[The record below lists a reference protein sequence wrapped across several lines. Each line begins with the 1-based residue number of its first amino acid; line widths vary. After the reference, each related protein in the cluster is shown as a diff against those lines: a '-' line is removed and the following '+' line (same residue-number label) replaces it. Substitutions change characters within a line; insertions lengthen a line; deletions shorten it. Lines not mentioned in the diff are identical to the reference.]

1 MANGGKVDIPIL
13 IARKVVPQKMETAQN
28 ASHPMAFG
36 DKFNVCSLGTNV
48 QFETIFIKF
57 AVNEN
62 NTY

>member
-1 MANGGKVDIPIL
+1 MAKGGKVDIPIL

-48 QFETIFIKF
+48 QFET
-57 AVNEN
+57 
-62 NTY
+62 